1 MSGKHSGEEFDLSVM
16 MTGIGDGGVPHG
28 ELLMAFAEA
37 VVTHQEE
44 AIVTTRSALVD
55 AIGEDGLIDAAGV
68 VGLFNAID
76 RVADATGTELE
87 HDKAEATDAMRRSIG
102 ITGFAEAKATLDQT

>member
-1 MSGKHSGEEFDLSVM
+1 M

-37 VVTHQEE
+37 VVTNTHD
-44 AIVTTRSALVD
+44 AITTKRTEVVD
-55 AIGEDGLIDAAGV
+55 AIGPAGLIDAAGV

-87 HDKAEATDAMRRSIG
+87 DEKAAATESMRESIG
-102 ITGFAEAKATLDQT
+102 IDGFASAKSRLDAD